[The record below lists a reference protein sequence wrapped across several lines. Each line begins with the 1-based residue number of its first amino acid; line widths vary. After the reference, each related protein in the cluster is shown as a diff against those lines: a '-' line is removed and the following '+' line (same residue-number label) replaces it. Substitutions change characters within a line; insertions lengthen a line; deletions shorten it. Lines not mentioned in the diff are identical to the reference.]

1 MGLPQ
6 KPSNKTDLTDFK
18 TQIVMA
24 NYTFNE
30 IHQQPAMWRKEL
42 KALLEKREEISAFM
56 HKYLTPETDIVLA
69 GAGTSAFIGDAL
81 QPVMRGMWHNVRSVA
96 TTDIITHA

>member
-1 MGLPQ
+1 MENTG
-6 KPSNKTDLTDFK
+6 F
-18 TQIVMA
+18 
-24 NYTFNE
+24 TFNE

-42 KALLEKREEISAFM
+42 KTLLEKQEEISAFM
-56 HKYLTPETDIVLA
+56 HKYLTPDTDIVLT

-96 TTDIITHA
+96 TLQ